1 MGLRGFRGDRLP
13 PGGGGAAQDSPGR
26 RPAATGGEGRLPCGP
41 RARARPPAVPISN
54 ETIAVQLEEI
64 ADLLEIEGE
73 NPFRIRSYRNAAR
86 ELRDLPGP
94 VAELVEA
101 GFDLTELRGIGEGIA
116 KKIVELVRTGHLEY
130 LEKLERETG
139 PGLAELLA
147 VPGLGPKRVKKIH
160 DELGVSSAEDLLAA
174 ARAGK
179 LAKLS
184 GLGEATQ
191 RKILEAL
198 ERRTTKKAR
207 VPWATA
213 APVAEALLAHLRS
226 APGVERAE
234 LAGSFRRRRESVG
247 DLDVLV
253 VAQPDARVPEHFVA
267 FDGVR
272 EVLAQGP
279 SRAAVRLDS
288 GLQVDLRVVPAESFG
303 AAWHYFTGS
312 KAHNVAV
319 RRLAQAKGL
328 KINEYGVFGP
338 KGRRAGAEEADL
350 YRAVGLAYIEPEL
363 RENRGEIE
371 AAAHKKL
378 PKLVEEGDLRG
389 DLHVHT
395 DASDGRDDLAA
406 MLAAAKARGLAYV
419 AITDH
424 AGHLGVAGALKPDA
438 LKRHAAR
445 VRKAGAAI
453 RGLRVLAGAEVD
465 IRRDGSLALPDAVL
479 DELDV
484 VVCALHSH
492 LDLPPQ
498 EQTRRLLAALEHP
511 RCQILAHPS
520 GRLLEERE
528 PARFDLEALLAAAAE
543 RGVALEVNG
552 QPKRLDLDDVT
563 CRAAKQAGV
572 PVVLCSDAHSAPQLA
587 ANLSHALAQAR
598 RGWLEARDV
607 LNTLPWR
614 ELSPRLRQ
622 R

>member
-1 MGLRGFRGDRLP
+1 M
-13 PGGGGAAQDSPGR
+13 
-26 RPAATGGEGRLPCGP
+26 
-41 RARARPPAVPISN
+41 PISN
-54 ETIAVQLEEI
+54 ETIATRLEEI

-86 ELRDLPGP
+86 EVRDLPGP
-94 VAELVEA
+94 IADLVEG

-130 LEKLERETG
+130 LEGLERG
-139 PGLAELLA
+139 AGAGLAELLA

-160 DELGVSSAEDLLAA
+160 DELGVSNAQELLAA

-179 LAKLS
+179 LAELP
-184 GLGEATQ
+184 GLGRATQ
-191 RKILEAL
+191 AKILEAL
-198 ERRTTKKAR
+198 ERRATKKAR
-207 VPWATA
+207 VPWASA
-213 APVAEALLAHLRS
+213 APVAEALLAHLRGF
-226 APGVERAE
+226 PGLERAE
-234 LAGSFRRRRESVG
+234 LAGSFRRRRDTVG

-253 VAQPDARVPEHFVA
+253 VADAAARVPEHFVA

-272 EVLAQGP
+272 EILAQGP

-288 GLQVDLRVVPAESFG
+288 GLQIDLRVVPTESFG

-319 RRLAQAKGL
+319 RRLAQTRGL

-338 KGRRAGAEEADL
+338 EGRRGGAEEAEIYL
-350 YRAVGLAYIEPEL
+350 AVGLPYIEPEL
-363 RENRGEIE
+363 REDRGELE
-371 AAAHKKL
+371 AAVAGKL
-378 PKLVEEGDLRG
+378 PKLIAEQDLRG
-389 DLHVHT
+389 DLHLHT
-395 DASDGRDDLAA
+395 DASDGRDDLAT
-406 MLAAAKARGLAYV
+406 MLGAAKARGLAYV
-419 AITDH
+419 AVTDH
-424 AGHLGVAGALKPDA
+424 AGQLGVAGALKPDA
-438 LKRHAAR
+438 LKRHVAR
-445 VRKAGAAI
+445 IRKAGEAL

-492 LDLPPQ
+492 LDLPER

-520 GRLLEERE
+520 GRLIGERE
-528 PARFDLEALLAAAAE
+528 PARFDLEASLAAAAE
-543 RGVALEVNG
+543 HGVALEVNG
-552 QPKRLDLDDVT
+552 QPKRLDLDDFA
-563 CRAAKQAGV
+563 CRSAKQAGV
-572 PVVLCSDAHSAPQLA
+572 SLALSSDAHSAAQLA
-587 ANLSHALAQAR
+587 PNLVHAVAQAR
-598 RGWLEARDV
+598 RGWLEPGDV

-614 ELSPRLRQ
+614 ELSRRLRK